1 MNKLMIS
8 TGEKKIGMQTN
19 RVKLFHSVG
28 IFSSDK
34 HEIKV
39 SNSDETPH
47 QKEVSQS
54 K

>member
-1 MNKLMIS
+1 
-8 TGEKKIGMQTN
+8 MQTN
-19 RVKLFHSVG
+19 RLKLFDSVR
-28 IFSSDK
+28 IFFSDK

-47 QKEVSQS
+47 QGEVSQS